1 MDCGYVRAGLLVA
14 MGAACRTAVSQVV
27 LRAVGLGTGWGTGED
42 GVDVGGLGVLEGVSA
57 VGRGGV
63 GKGGG

>member
-1 MDCGYVRAGLLVA
+1 

-27 LRAVGLGTGWGTGED
+27 LRAVGLGTGWGMGED

-57 VGRGGV
+57 VVRGVV